1 MNKVPKLRFPEFQ
14 EEWEEKKLGDLL
26 DFKNGINASKEQYGK
41 GIKFINVLDILNNN
55 YIVYENIIGKVDIN
69 EETLDKNAV
78 SYGDVLFQRSSET
91 REEVGTANV
100 YLDKEKKA
108 TFGGFIIRGKKIGE
122 YNPIFINKLLKT
134 SFARREITTRSGG
147 STRYNVGQDVLT
159 DIKLLF
165 PSMMEQDKI
174 ASFFSLVDEKI
185 EKQQQKVEAL
195 EEYNKGMMQKIFS
208 QEIRFKEEN
217 GNEFPKW
224 EKRCFGELFYEPKK
238 EKVKKPHEKQLL
250 TVKLH
255 CKGIEATGNYPNKT
269 ENGRPYFQR
278 FKGELLIGRQNLHNG
293 GIGIVSDECNGL
305 IASNAI
311 SSYINKE
318 GINLHFIYYQMSQMD
333 FYKRIDLLIGGTG
346 QKEISKAELEKIYL
360 LVPIKAE
367 QDKIA
372 DILSN
377 LERKILYEK
386 EKLKELKQWKKGFLQ
401 QMFI

>member
-1 MNKVPKLRFPEFQ
+1 MNKVPKLRFPEFE

-69 EETLDKNAV
+69 EETLEKNAV

-122 YNPIFINKLLKT
+122 YNPIFVNKLLKT

-174 ASFFSLVDEKI
+174 ASIFSLVDEKI

-195 EEYNKGMMQKIFS
+195 EEYKKGMMQKIFS
-208 QEIRFKEEN
+208 QEIRFKDQNGEVYPEWEEKTLSQLSTITTGKLDANAMVENGKYRFYTCAKEYYYIDKYSFDTEALLVSGNGANVGYIHYYNGKFNAYQRTYVLDRFEEN
-217 GNEFPKW
+217 ILYVKYYLEKNLKRRILEGKNEGNTPYIVLGTLADMSIFVPDKREQKKIAEFFLLLDKKIDVAN
-224 EKRCFGELFYEPKK
+224 EK
-238 EKVKKPHEKQLL
+238 
-250 TVKLH
+250 
-255 CKGIEATGNYPNKT
+255 
-269 ENGRPYFQR
+269 
-278 FKGELLIGRQNLHNG
+278 
-293 GIGIVSDECNGL
+293 SDEL
-305 IASNAI
+305 I
-311 SSYINKE
+311 
-318 GINLHFIYYQMSQMD
+318 
-333 FYKRIDLLIGGTG
+333 
-346 QKEISKAELEKIYL
+346 
-360 LVPIKAE
+360 
-367 QDKIA
+367 
-372 DILSN
+372 
-377 LERKILYEK
+377 
-386 EKLKELKQWKKGFLQ
+386 KLKKGLLQ